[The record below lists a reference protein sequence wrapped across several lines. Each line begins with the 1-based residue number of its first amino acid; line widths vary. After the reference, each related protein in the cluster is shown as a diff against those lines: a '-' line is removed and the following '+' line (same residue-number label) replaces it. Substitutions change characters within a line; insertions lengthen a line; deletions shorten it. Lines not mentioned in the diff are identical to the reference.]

1 MSRSNA
7 PAAAARARPW
17 RILNIA
23 LIVSFISW
31 IDLGAIT
38 VMLPS
43 IDRALGTDNNVLQ
56 WVVSGYSLMFAL
68 ALVPAGRLGD
78 AKGRRYALLLGLTLF
93 VGASTMA
100 GLANSGSVLVAARL
114 LQGAAAGILSPQIA
128 ALVEELFRPS
138 ERGRP
143 FGAVGATSHA
153 ATAVGPLI
161 GGMVIA
167 VGGADNGWRLVFLVN
182 APIGIAAAVLIWR
195 YFPKKPARDQTD
207 HQHDLIG
214 TLLLAIGIVLVI
226 LPALQQGQWTGLL
239 PWLLVPVGIG
249 VLVAFRSWETSTLR
263 RHPPVFDFRL
273 LTHRTYRRGLLL
285 GFLYFAGFTSLP
297 LIFSFHLQFGLHR
310 SPLHTG
316 LTIAPLAIG
325 SVLGAV
331 LGGRN
336 VDRYG
341 RPLLAIGLAIVMAS
355 LTMMMALTGLHGTAF
370 SIANGILLLLA
381 GIGSGLVIT
390 PNNTLTLQQVPRADA
405 GSAAGMYRAIRQ
417 VGSAIGLTMITATLL
432 AAVAANDGR
441 WPTALR
447 YALAVEIGIVA
458 AALLTSLV
466 DILGS
471 RRHGRNRAPP
481 QSRPRPGRRLS
492 R

>member
-1 MSRSNA
+1 MSRSRA
-7 PAAAARARPW
+7 PTGTGPTQRW
-17 RILNIA
+17 HILNVA
-23 LIVSFISW
+23 LVVSFISLF
-31 IDLGAIT
+31 DLSVIT

-43 IDRALGTDNNVLQ
+43 IDRALGVGNGAVQ

-78 AKGRRYALLLGLTLF
+78 AKGRRYVLLLGLALF

-100 GLANSGSVLVAARL
+100 GLADSGTTLVVARL
-114 LQGAAAGILSPQIA
+114 LHGAAAGVLVPQIT
-128 ALVEELFRPS
+128 ALVEELFRPG

-143 FGAVGATSHA
+143 FGVLGATTSV
-153 ATAVGPLI
+153 ATAVGPVLGGLI
-161 GGMVIA
+161 IA
-167 VGGADNGWRLVFLVN
+167 VGGAENGWRLVFLINV
-182 APIGIAAAVLIWR
+182 PVGMVTAVLIWR
-195 YFPKKPARDQTD
+195 LFPTKPVDSRTS
-207 HQHDLIG
+207 HRPDLIG
-214 TLLLAIGIVLVI
+214 TLLLGAGILLVI
-226 LPALQQGQWTGLL
+226 LPALQRERWTGLL

-249 VLVAFRSWETSTLR
+249 VLVAFRSWETSTVR

-273 LTHRTYRRGLLL
+273 LTHRTYRLGLLL
-285 GFLYFAGFTSLP
+285 GFLYYAGFTSLP
-297 LIFSFHLQFGLHR
+297 VIFSFHLQYGLHR

-316 LTIAPLAIG
+316 LTIAPFAIG
-325 SVLGAV
+325 SAIGAL

-355 LTMMMALTGLHGTAF
+355 LTMMMALTGLHGTTF
-370 SIANGILLLLA
+370 SIANAFPLLLA

-390 PNNTLTLQQVPRADA
+390 PNNTLTLQQVPRPDA
-405 GSAAGMYRAIRQ
+405 GSAAGMYRTMRQ
-417 VGSAIGLTMITATLL
+417 VGSAIGLAMITATLL

-447 YALAVEIGIVA
+447 YALAVEVGIVA

-471 RRHGRNRAPP
+471 RRHGRKRA
-481 QSRPRPGRRLS
+481 S
-492 R
+492 